1 MRDRE
6 RKGGWE
12 VGENGWER
20 GKKKRRRGYRDKRER
35 QREGGERGRRDT
47 KKKKGEKR
55 VVETEEGGECNACC
69 NNESRDNT
77 HTFKRTSHVSLPNVV
92 TLDSKWLT
100 GGWGVGDFPPG
111 VGPQVMCDYGDRR
124 AGGEVSLSK
133 YVCHVLVLLRVEIL
147 YARRYDHDHLL
158 FMENMAVII

>member
-1 MRDRE
+1 MGGREE
-6 RKGGWE
+6 RKK
-12 VGENGWER
+12 GEGDTETR
-20 GKKKRRRGYRDKRER
+20 GKGREKEER
-35 QREGGERGRRDT
+35 EEGGIQ